1 MKTCIPIIKFK
12 YFNLS
17 LLYTHMDTAYWPILG
32 LLFLCVFLV
41 NKKTLNF
48 VGDHPMYI
56 PTKFGT
62 NRLSGFKDKD

>member
-1 MKTCIPIIKFK
+1 MPFGH
-12 YFNLS
+12 S
-17 LLYTHMDTAYWPILG
+17 LLTNFGPL
-32 LLFLCVFLV
+32 VFV
-41 NKKTLNF
+41 CITGQQKTLNF